1 MAEIRTTLYSKELQK
16 QIFPNSDFY
25 KKSIGETG
33 VADNVETVEKPVQT
47 KIGKAKEGFPTSLP
61 LKVEVSTDTKKTYS
75 VTKLYCAPLLV
86 DNDSQLMVNY
96 NKRETK
102 QAQQAGE
109 LNLKAANYA
118 FLKWCPSIAANIVKS
133 TGSARAT
140 NVVGLTSTRK
150 ALTKADL
157 LAIHNMMMRMNVSGL
172 PGKWYGLLTADAYT
186 DLLTIPE
193 FVDYEKTGNSSKLEQ
208 GVIGKLMGIE
218 FMTRSTDEGHA
229 GGLYNAAG
237 TVAYGADATIANDM
251 LPVNLFWNDQMVCRA
266 EGAVRTIVNQDAP
279 GYLGG
284 TIIESFTRFGADIV
298 RDDQKG
304 VIALLEAN
312 S

>member
-1 MAEIRTTLYSKELQK
+1 MAEIRTTLFSRELQK

-47 KIGKAKEGFPTSLP
+47 KISKAKEGAPSSLP
-61 LKVEVSTDTKKTYS
+61 IKVETSTDTKKSYE
-75 VTKLYCAPLLV
+75 VTKLWCAPLLI
-86 DNDSQLMVNY
+86 DDDSQIMTNY
-96 NKRETK
+96 DKRRTK
-102 QAQQAGE
+102 QEQQAGE
-109 LNLKAANYA
+109 LNLKAANYS
-118 FLKWCPSIAANIVKS
+118 FLKWSPTQAANIVKS

-150 ALTKADL
+150 AITKADL
-157 LAIHNMMMRMNVSGL
+157 LKIHNMMMRMNVSGL

-193 FVDYEKTGNSSKLEQ
+193 FVDYEKTGNTSKLEQ

-218 FMTRSTDEGHA
+218 FLTRSTDEGHA

-237 TVAYGADATIANDM
+237 TTPYGADAEIVNDM
-251 LPVNLFWNDQMVCRA
+251 LPCNLFWNDKMVCRA
-266 EGAVRTIVNQDAP
+266 EGAVRTIVNENAP

-284 TIIESFTRFGADIV
+284 TIIESFVRFGADII
-298 RDDQKG
+298 RSDQKG
-304 VIALLEAN
+304 VIALLEA
-312 S
+312 